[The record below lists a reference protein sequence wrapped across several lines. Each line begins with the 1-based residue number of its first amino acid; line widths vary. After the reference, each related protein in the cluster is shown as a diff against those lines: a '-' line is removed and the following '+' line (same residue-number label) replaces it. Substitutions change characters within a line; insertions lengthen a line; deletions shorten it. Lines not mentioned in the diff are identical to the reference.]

1 MLCDAEDT
9 VVSHLAVLGIEI
21 EHDQTCCY
29 PLAVVELAARV
40 AGYKGDNP
48 DIAVDVLLA
57 ARAAAR
63 AEKDWARADAVRD
76 GLSALGFVIEDTPQ
90 GARVI
95 FKPQG

>member
-1 MLCDAEDT
+1 M
-9 VVSHLAVLGIEI
+9 
-21 EHDQTCCY
+21 TCCY
-29 PLAVVELAARV
+29 PLEVVDIAAEV

-57 ARAAAR
+57 ARSAAR

-76 GLSALGFVIEDTPQ
+76 GLSGLGFVIEDTPQ

-95 FKPQG
+95 FKSQG